1 MVVDVGLICHVWLRL
16 KRFLHRSDALLVLLE
31 GKEGYA
37 LLVEDLWVP
46 VIDSQSSLQ
55 VVDRQLILLHVEVAL
70 RSVFQKLH
78 IASTGLNRLIK
89 LIDSLVVA
97 LLCMEAAA
105 KTVKY
110 CWVFLVVQALIEVF
124 DRIMHET

>member
-1 MVVDVGLICHVWLRL
+1 MVVDIGFVCHVWLCL
-16 KRFLHRSDALLVLLE
+16 QCLLHRSDALLVLLE
-31 GKEGYA
+31 GKEGDA
-37 LLVEDLWVP
+37 LLVKDLWIP

-78 IASTGLNRLIK
+78 IVSTGLNRQFK

-97 LLCMEAAA
+97 LLCMEAAT
-105 KTVKY
+105 KTVED
-110 CWVFLVVQALIEVF
+110 CRVFLEEQALIEVLDCF
-124 DRIMHET
+124 MDET